1 MVVMDSAK
9 SSGMLFVVVVVA
21 VVSWVRSVLVVS
33 EILSSMAVRVLGVT
47 TVLEVSIHKPKTHS
61 AMKIRVVRVD
71 V

>member
-1 MVVMDSAK
+1 MK
-9 SSGMLFVVVVVA
+9 
-21 VVSWVRSVLVVS
+21 VS